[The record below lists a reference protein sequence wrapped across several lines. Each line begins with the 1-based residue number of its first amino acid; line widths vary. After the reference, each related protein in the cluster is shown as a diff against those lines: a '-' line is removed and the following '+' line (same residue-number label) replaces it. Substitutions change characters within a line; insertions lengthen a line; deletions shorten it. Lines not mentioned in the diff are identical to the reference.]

1 MPPRTP
7 LALPPFVIPMA
18 TVLRSRFRALLPAPA
33 LFTITLALASSLA
46 AQDRPTGTAT
56 VVGRVVDATTGAGVP
71 RAQVRL
77 PALDR
82 MVLTNGEGYFL
93 VDGLSE
99 GEHEFAFRRLGY
111 ADWDQT
117 SMVKDGD
124 RFTVRMLPRPAVLE
138 GITVT
143 ANAFEVNRRRVA
155 MRVDAVD
162 EETIMASGLTNAV
175 DILASRGNVA
185 VTSCP
190 PTNERQCVWVRNEL
204 FRPAVWID
212 EEPAPGGLTQ
222 LLAYAAAELYT
233 IEAFGGGMA
242 IRVYTRDYVER
253 LAELGRRP
261 AAFTPLWGGGTR
273 VGSGGYFT
281 PRN

>member
-1 MPPRTP
+1 
-7 LALPPFVIPMA
+7 MA
-18 TVLRSRFRALLPAPA
+18 ISFRLRALLPVA
-33 LFTITLALASSLA
+33 LFALTIESSLA
-46 AQDRPTGTAT
+46 AQDRPAGTAT

-82 MVLTNGEGYFL
+82 LVLANEEGYFL
-93 VDGLSE
+93 IDGLTE

-117 SMVKDGD
+117 TIVKDGD
-124 RFTVRMLPRPAVLE
+124 RLTVRMLPRPAVLE

-162 EETIMASGLTNAV
+162 EETIVASGLTNAV
-175 DILASRGNVA
+175 DILASRANVT

-190 PTNERQCVWVRNEL
+190 PTNERQCVWVRNDL
-204 FRPAVWID
+204 VRPSVWID
-212 EEPAPGGLTQ
+212 DEPAPGGLTQ
-222 LLAYAAAELYT
+222 LLTYAPAEFYT
-233 IEAFGGGMA
+233 IEAFGGGVV
-242 IRVYTRDYVER
+242 IRAYTRNYVSR
-253 LAELGRRP
+253 LAETGQRP
-261 AAFTPLWGGGTR
+261 MPFLPLWGN
-273 VGSGGYFT
+273 GSGGT
-281 PRN
+281 VRPGGLLAPSGNQPRRN